1 MGNEISSFHLCILA
15 PNKPSNSA
23 VSQTVQF
30 PCPTIL
36 GMRSICNI
44 RRRSTRAACER
55 SQHHQQNGGR
65 GARAVDGGRSSSLW
79 SLRLFSNSFLFSSE
93 EFLSRHSTLRRH
105 IAAPVLPCS
114 RHTRRSRAR
123 WQQQPIPSCVWVAA
137 DVDKCLQLVPMY
149 WLVAPLLLKKQQL
162 GWRRAAITAAA
173 IERKFGAPPG
183 GGHLEFI
190 IFQNNSFF
198 ARRRPRRVCTGRLWF
213 RDQKDLCVTRGALEI
228 SQTSN
233 WDLNVVGDFSNSSLH
248 RYLAGPV
255 EHMGTVGIFSNH
267 SFCRKLVSQS
277 TVSFGNI
284 L

>member
-1 MGNEISSFHLCILA
+1 
-15 PNKPSNSA
+15 
-23 VSQTVQF
+23 
-30 PCPTIL
+30 
-36 GMRSICNI
+36 
-44 RRRSTRAACER
+44 
-55 SQHHQQNGGR
+55 
-65 GARAVDGGRSSSLW
+65 
-79 SLRLFSNSFLFSSE
+79 
-93 EFLSRHSTLRRH
+93 
-105 IAAPVLPCS
+105 
-114 RHTRRSRAR
+114 
-123 WQQQPIPSCVWVAA
+123 
-137 DVDKCLQLVPMY
+137 MY

-198 ARRRPRRVCTGRLWF
+198 ARRRHRRVCTGRLWF

-255 EHMGTVGIFSNH
+255 EHMGMVGNFFQPAFGENYFLQVRFSLKT
-267 SFCRKLVSQS
+267 SFKRNYFCSLLRRWLLWNYWANQIHTRS
-277 TVSFGNI
+277 TGPT
-284 L
+284 